1 MAYIIVI
8 QRIMLEKIKNIT
20 EKKSFHLVVIT
31 IIMVI
36 LFFILGVTILDY
48 NENGESNMPFNIS
61 KISIISTSEGIDKTS
76 EGNKW
81 AFDINQNNDI
91 FVYIKKNE
99 GYGKTETIKSIIL
112 DNFQINKQ
120 SEKGEMKIFKPDTTS
135 QIQIFTNKEENVE
148 NTLEYT
154 AGTESNFKNMQISNQ
169 GDKLAFR
176 YSNTKVA
183 SYESNEEAEINHA
196 ELLKKSGITMDELK
210 GTLSFDITINLDSG
224 KVFKANLKLEM
235 PVGDMIENA
244 QQSVEITNFEDVVF
258 KRIQN

>member
-20 EKKSFHLVVIT
+20 EKKSFHLIVIT

-91 FVYIKKNE
+91 FIYIKKND
-99 GYGKTETIKSIIL
+99 GYGKTETIKSVVL
-112 DNFQINKQ
+112 DNFQVSKQ
-120 SEKGEMKIFKPDTTS
+120 SEKGEMKIFKPDPTS
-135 QIQIFTNKEENVE
+135 QVQIFTNKEENVQ
-148 NTLEYT
+148 NSLEYS
-154 AGTESNFKNMQISNQ
+154 AGTESNFKNLQISNQ

-176 YSNTKVA
+176 YSNSNVA
-183 SYESNEEAEINHA
+183 SYESNEEEEINHS
-196 ELLKKSGITMDELK
+196 ELLKKAGVTLEDLK
-210 GTLSFDITINLDSG
+210 GTLNFDITINLDSG
-224 KVFKANLKLEM
+224 KIFKATVKLDL
-235 PVGDMIENA
+235 PVGDIIENA
-244 QQSVEITNFEDVVF
+244 SQSQEITNFEDVVF
-258 KRIQN
+258 KRIKN

>member
-91 FVYIKKNE
+91 FVYIKKND

-112 DNFQINKQ
+112 DNFQGLQ
-120 SEKGEMKIFKPDTTS
+120 LG
-135 QIQIFTNKEENVE
+135 QH
-148 NTLEYT
+148 
-154 AGTESNFKNMQISNQ
+154 
-169 GDKLAFR
+169 KLK
-176 YSNTKVA
+176 S
-183 SYESNEEAEINHA
+183 
-196 ELLKKSGITMDELK
+196 LKRQL
-210 GTLSFDITINLDSG
+210 N
-224 KVFKANLKLEM
+224 
-235 PVGDMIENA
+235 
-244 QQSVEITNFEDVVF
+244 
-258 KRIQN
+258 